1 MEMATDSAWN
11 DIQEKHEMAYFRGQ
25 LATEFPES
33 YTVEEMKEISDGM
46 SASTAE
52 VDAMLRADFES
63 MPPTA
68 QDKML
73 DLLRQ
78 ADLDNFDWW
87 LEVLV
92 GKVPDNVS
100 EMA

>member
-1 MEMATDSAWN
+1 MKMTTESAWN

-33 YTVEEMKEISDGM
+33 YTLEEMTEISDGM

-63 MPPTA
+63 MPPFA

-78 ADLDNFDWW
+78 ADPDNFDWW

-100 EMA
+100 EIA

>member
-1 MEMATDSAWN
+1 MEMTAESAWN

-33 YTVEEMKEISDGM
+33 YTLEEMKEISDGM

-52 VDAMLRADFES
+52 VDEMLRADFES
-63 MPPTA
+63 MTPFA

-73 DLLRQ
+73 DLLRH
-78 ADLDNFDWW
+78 ADPDNFDWW

-100 EMA
+100 EIE

>member
-1 MEMATDSAWN
+1 MTTESAWN

-33 YTVEEMKEISDGM
+33 YTLEEMKEISDSM

-52 VDAMLRADFES
+52 VDEMLRADFES
-63 MPPTA
+63 MPPFA

-78 ADLDNFDWW
+78 ADPDNFDWW

-100 EMA
+100 EIA